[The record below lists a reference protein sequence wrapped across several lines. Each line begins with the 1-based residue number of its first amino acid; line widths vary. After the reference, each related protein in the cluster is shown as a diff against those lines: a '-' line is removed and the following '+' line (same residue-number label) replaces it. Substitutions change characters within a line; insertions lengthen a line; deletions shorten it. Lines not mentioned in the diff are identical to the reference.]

1 MKIGVIDGVL
11 VKNKITKFAN
21 VIKYGIFN
29 GKVENIK
36 DEKISYNMTHST
48 SCCVTLQNFLRNP
61 SKHSLLHI
69 NIIKNCQ
76 LDIENFIIAI
86 RFLADKRID
95 ILCLSIGTTRIS
107 NADRIYSAIKEL
119 NDKGVFIISAS
130 SNANLVTYPAA
141 FEEVVGS
148 VTLPKNVGVPLSLYN
163 IPKNGLGID
172 IGITTERFLSNSYS
186 SPMILAQLLNVMEDE
201 FNVKEGFTKIIS
213 RELKCP
219 KKSQLNLIKSSLF
232 LIGNDPLPIIIIEKE
247 KGESYDVMKKI
258 MMYLADFYNYES
270 VCVLEDN
277 SKYNS
282 FQFINFSAN
291 ILHDQLRNKFNR
303 DIDLLFLS
311 SGFLNDVLNE
321 IYLTDNTYIK
331 ISRTKITLCLGEY
344 HKIYHNNINERIICN
359 DIVFQFLENKKEC

>member
-1 MKIGVIDGVL
+1 
-11 VKNKITKFAN
+11 
-21 VIKYGIFN
+21 
-29 GKVENIK
+29 
-36 DEKISYNMTHST
+36 
-48 SCCVTLQNFLRNP
+48 
-61 SKHSLLHI
+61 
-69 NIIKNCQ
+69 
-76 LDIENFIIAI
+76 
-86 RFLADKRID
+86 
-95 ILCLSIGTTRIS
+95 
-107 NADRIYSAIKEL
+107 
-119 NDKGVFIISAS
+119 
-130 SNANLVTYPAA
+130 
-141 FEEVVGS
+141 
-148 VTLPKNVGVPLSLYN
+148 
-163 IPKNGLGID
+163 
-172 IGITTERFLSNSYS
+172 
-186 SPMILAQLLNVMEDE
+186 
-201 FNVKEGFTKIIS
+201 
-213 RELKCP
+213 
-219 KKSQLNLIKSSLF
+219 
-232 LIGNDPLPIIIIEKE
+232 
-247 KGESYDVMKKI
+247 MKKI